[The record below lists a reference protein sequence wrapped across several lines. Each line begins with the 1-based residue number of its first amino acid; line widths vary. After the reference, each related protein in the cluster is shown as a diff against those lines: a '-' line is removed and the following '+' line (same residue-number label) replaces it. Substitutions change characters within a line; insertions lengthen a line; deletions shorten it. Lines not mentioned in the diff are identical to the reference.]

1 MISSSEIYWILML
14 DNIRGFLVMC
24 AIVSAITT
32 LGCLLFTAI
41 CAANDDP
48 YKDLL
53 KMVKIAF
60 VWFITASL
68 ALCFIPS
75 TKQAAIVKAI
85 PAIANSE
92 AVAEMSK
99 DAKDIYRLGVKSIKE
114 HLGGEKDKNGQ
125 NK

>member
-1 MISSSEIYWILML
+1 ML

-24 AIVSAITT
+24 AIVSVVAT
-32 LGCLLFTAI
+32 LGSSLFTGI
-41 CAANDDP
+41 CVVNEEP
-48 YKDLL
+48 YGGGL
-53 KMVKIAF
+53 KVIKIAL
-60 VWFITASL
+60 VCFIASSL
-68 ALCFIPS
+68 FLCFIPS

-85 PAIANSE
+85 PAIVNSE

>member
-14 DNIRGFLVMC
+14 DNIRGFFVMC

-32 LGCLLFTAI
+32 LVFFLVGAI
-41 CAANDDP
+41 NVDNEDP
-48 YKDLL
+48 YRDVL
-53 KMVKIAF
+53 KMGKIAF
-60 VWFITASL
+60 CCFIAASL
-68 ALCFIPS
+68 SLCFIPS
-75 TKQAAIVKAI
+75 TKQAAIVKAV
-85 PAIANSE
+85 PALANSE
-92 AVAEMSK
+92 VVAEMSK

>member
-24 AIVSAITT
+24 AIVSVIITLVLFLVAAISVSS
-32 LGCLLFTAI
+32 GA
-41 CAANDDP
+41 P
-48 YKDLL
+48 YRDVL
-53 KMVKIAF
+53 KMSKIAF
-60 VWFITASL
+60 VCFIAS
-68 ALCFIPS
+68 AISLCFIPS

-85 PAIANSE
+85 PAIVNSE